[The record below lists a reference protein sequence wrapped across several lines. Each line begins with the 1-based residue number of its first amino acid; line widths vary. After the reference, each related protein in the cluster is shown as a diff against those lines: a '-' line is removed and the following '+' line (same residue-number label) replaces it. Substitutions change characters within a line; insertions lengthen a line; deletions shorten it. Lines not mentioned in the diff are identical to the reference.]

1 MTGRSVCRSWSP
13 ITGVL
18 PLHGHLS
25 GSSAGRRSWSPI
37 TGVLPLHGHLSG
49 SSVGRF
55 CLSLPLLSPL
65 SRLSRFP
72 RSWESPGAIKAS
84 SVLAPLT

>member
-37 TGVLPLHGHLSG
+37 TGVLPYHGRLALAWAPQRLFCWAFLSV
-49 SSVGRF
+49 SASPVPSVTFVQVPQVVGK
-55 CLSLPLLSPL
+55 P
-65 SRLSRFP
+65 
-72 RSWESPGAIKAS
+72 WGN
-84 SVLAPLT
+84 